1 MASRL
6 KLLNHP
12 AESHQPLGLHHKIV
26 RSKSNLISPNP
37 IRSTMSMTKSMFA
50 LPLSIVVLS
59 VSSLLVT
66 GQQPRTRAIPPPKS
80 VPGGNPTSEQS
91 EALSANYRITFSGK
105 SDGKSLGELSTLT
118 CARKTTI
125 SGTLNSSD
133 TPTTFTVSALL
144 EEKDGLLL
152 FTYSIGFRVPITTM
166 RPPQPGQPPSPSFQ
180 YQDHTSQGTLKM
192 KPGKTYDLL
201 KSGGNIYSI
210 VVAPEE
216 DK

>member
-1 MASRL
+1 
-6 KLLNHP
+6 
-12 AESHQPLGLHHKIV
+12 
-26 RSKSNLISPNP
+26 
-37 IRSTMSMTKSMFA
+37 MSMTKSMFA

-66 GQQPRTRAIPPPKS
+66 GQQPRPRAIPPPQS

-91 EALSANYRITFSGK
+91 EALSTNYRITFSGK

-125 SGTLNSSD
+125 SGPLNSSD